1 MLKISKTE
9 RNSGSTRMDAITQI
23 KAAVLVDPPTISLA
37 LPSAKISRESQH
49 HVNQTAQ
56 LASIPVARN
65 EATHAITLMEEKQ
78 TKLINIIP

>member
-23 KAAVLVDPPTISLA
+23 KAAVLVDPPTILLA
-37 LPSAKISRESQH
+37 LPSAKISRESQR
-49 HVNQTAQ
+49 HVNQTVQ
-56 LASIPVARN
+56 LASILVARN